1 MSYER
6 LEQLMDEAS
15 ELPHSPA
22 QVAVLEEAVRIA
34 DSLNNVDASVRTRME
49 LVTAA
54 TFSGA
59 DEKALVAFAW
69 ILARFDEEPECV
81 DLYSLLWKYKWI
93 IGSIASFP
101 TVSLEKIHK
110 MEADM
115 ETRYAAGGFNLRPV
129 YRSRADNAMVIGD
142 KQQCLHFFEQWKA
155 TPRDMLADCIA
166 CEQNSKIRYLNYFGR
181 YEEAL
186 KAAEPIFSGD
196 MSCST
201 VPQTTYGYV
210 LTPLMHLGR
219 LDEAR
224 EYHEIGYPTVQGN
237 PDYIT
242 AISLHLLF
250 LTRNQNY
257 DKAVGCVER
266 HLPLVWGM
274 AMVDQRMKFYCAVAT
289 LLEKLSASR
298 DEIGLRVPEQM
309 SLGTSTAHKT
319 VELANWF
326 QAETNK
332 LAAKFDARN
341 GNTAV
346 TTANAKWRELGLG
359 A

>member
-6 LEQLMDEAS
+6 LEQLMDEAW

-34 DSLNNVDASVRTRME
+34 DSLNNVDASVGTRME

-69 ILARFDEEPECV
+69 VLAKFDEDPECV
-81 DLYSLLWKYKWI
+81 DLHSLLWKYKWI
-93 IGSIASFP
+93 ISSIAAFP

-115 ETRYAAGGFNLRPV
+115 EARYTAGGFNLRPV
-129 YRSRADNAMVIGD
+129 HDSRADIALDIGD
-142 KQQCLHFFEQWKA
+142 DKQCLHFFEQWKA
-155 TPRDMLADCIA
+155 TPHDMMADCIA
-166 CEQNSKIRYLNYFGR
+166 CEQNSEIRYLNHFGR

-186 KAAEPIFSGD
+186 AAAEPILSGD

-201 VPQTTYGYV
+201 VPQTTYGRV
-210 LTPLMHLGR
+210 LIPLMHLGR

-224 EYHEIGYPTVQGN
+224 EHHETGYPTVQGN
-237 PDYIT
+237 PDYIPT
-242 AISLHLLF
+242 ISRHLLF
-250 LTRNQNY
+250 LTRDENY
-257 DKAVGCVER
+257 DKAVVCVEQ

-274 AMVDQRMKFYCAVAT
+274 AMVDQRMEFYCTVAT

-298 DEIGLRVPEQM
+298 DEIGLRVPDQM
-309 SLGTSTAHKT
+309 NLGPSTTHKT
-319 VELANWF
+319 AELAHWF
-326 QAETNK
+326 HTETNK

-346 TTANAKWRELGLG
+346 TAANAKWRELGLDS
-359 A
+359 